1 MNVTFKISSV
11 WWEGFELFI
20 PVKHPTLYKEYVL
33 YKECSTFCKNPDAGV
48 IKVGLSQST
57 SNLWAHKRHHH
68 PAKYETI
75 TKHVDETTKELSK
88 YGSSPHI
95 YCKDA
100 GFQC

>member
-1 MNVTFKISSV
+1 MIVTYKKSSP

-20 PVKHPTLYKEYVL
+20 PVKHPTLYKEYVMC
-33 YKECSTFCKNPDAGV
+33 KECSTFCKNPDAGIV
-48 IKVGLSQST
+48 KVGVSQST